1 MKCSWK
7 FLLLLALVYVVIQ
20 YVAIRSFPSI
30 TLNICSVL
38 HNQNHFQLQQ
48 MDPACLTYKKDSLR
62 NTSPSKS
69 HVLILAATRSGSSF
83 LGQLFNHHSDVFYLY
98 EPLNHIQTPLNST
111 HANRRMILGASRD
124 LLRGL
129 FRCDLHLLEDYIRPQ
144 PEKHITDQLKRRGA
158 SKALCSPP
166 VCHVFSPQL
175 VNVTESQCVQ
185 KCGSLNLT
193 LASQSCQQRGHVVIK
208 TVRVPEVSD
217 VRDLLEDPRLNLK
230 VIQLVRDPRGVL
242 ASRMMTFPQ
251 NYPLMRL
258 WKMKRQKPE
267 GLNLT
272 QEPVCEDYRRSV
284 ATALRQPDWL
294 RGRYMLVRYE
304 DLAKEPRQK
313 IKEVFTFLGL
323 NLDKSVVDWIKE
335 NTHGRGSW
343 SPMDVLSTNRD
354 SATNSDSWR
363 LKLSYDMVQYLQ
375 TLCQTTLHE
384 LGYTFVNSSE
394 ELRNLSVILFKK
406 RNFWTS
412 Q

>member
-1 MKCSWK
+1 MQCSWK
-7 FLLLLALVYVVIQ
+7 VVILLAMVSIVVQ
-20 YVAIRSFPSI
+20 YAVIRSFRTMTHDICPSLHPAKHCQEQTI
-30 TLNICSVL
+30 LNSHWPEENPHTLNLSGK
-38 HNQNHFQLQQ
+38 
-48 MDPACLTYKKDSLR
+48 T
-62 NTSPSKS
+62 

-83 LGQLFNHHSDVFYLY
+83 LGQLFNHHPDVFYLY
-98 EPLNHIQTPLNST
+98 EPLNHIQSALNST
-111 HANRRMILGASRD
+111 RANRRMILGASRD

-129 FRCDLHLLEDYIRPQ
+129 FRCDLHLLEDYITPQ
-144 PEKHITDQLKRRGA
+144 PEDHTTGQLKRRGA
-158 SKALCSPP
+158 SKALCTPP

-175 VNVTESQCVQ
+175 VNVTERQCVQ

-193 LASQSCQQRGHVVIK
+193 LASQSCRQRGNVVIK

-272 QEPVCEDYRRSV
+272 REPVCEDYLRSV

-294 RGRYMLVRYE
+294 RGRYMLLRYE
-304 DLAKEPRQK
+304 DLASNTLQK
-313 IKEVFTFLGL
+313 IQEIFQTLGL
-323 NLDKSVVDWIKE
+323 SFDENVMDWIE
-335 NTHGRGSW
+335 TNTEEKGNW
-343 SPMDVLSTNRD
+343 SPMDAYGTKRH
-354 SATNSDSWR
+354 SATNSENWR
-363 LKLSYDMVQYLQ
+363 FKMSFDMVQYFQ
-375 TLCQTTLHE
+375 TLCEATFHQ
-384 LGYTFVNSSE
+384 LGYKIVNSSE
-394 ELRNLSVILFKK
+394 ELENVSLSLVEDRTCL
-406 RNFWTS
+406 

>member
-7 FLLLLALVYVVIQ
+7 ILLLLALVYVVIQ
-20 YVAIRSFPSI
+20 YIAIRSFPSI
-30 TLNICSVL
+30 ALNIGSVL
-38 HNQNHFQLQQ
+38 HNQNHFQLLHS
-48 MDPACLTYKKDSLR
+48 MDPACLRYKKDYLR
-62 NTSPSKS
+62 NISPS

-83 LGQLFNHHSDVFYLY
+83 LGQLFNHHPDVFYLY
-98 EPLNHIQTPLNST
+98 EPLNHIQSALNST
-111 HANRRMILGASRD
+111 RANRRMILGASRD

-129 FRCDLHLLEDYIRPQ
+129 FRCDLHLLEDYITPQ
-144 PEKHITDQLKRRGA
+144 PEDHTTGQLKRRGA
-158 SKALCSPP
+158 SKALCTPP

-175 VNVTESQCVQ
+175 VNVTERQCVQ

-193 LASQSCQQRGHVVIK
+193 LASQSCRQRGNVVIK

-272 QEPVCEDYRRSV
+272 REPVCEDYLRSV

-294 RGRYMLVRYE
+294 RGRYVLLRYE

-313 IKEVFTFLGL
+313 IEEVFTFLGL
-323 NLDKSVVDWIKE
+323 DLDKSVVDWIKE
-335 NTHGRGSW
+335 NTRGKGSW
-343 SPMDVLSTNRD
+343 SPMEVLSTNRD

-375 TLCQTTLHE
+375 TLCPLTLHE
-384 LGYTFVNSSE
+384 LGYKFVNSSA
-394 ELRNLSVILFKK
+394 ELKNLSVTLLET
-406 RNFWTS
+406 RTFWTS
-412 Q
+412 T